1 MAVNTR
7 NSIVT
12 NGLVLALDAGN
23 TKSYVSGS
31 TTWFDISG
39 NNNSGSLVGNPV
51 FSSGNGGS
59 FAFNQTNYIT
69 RGASINA
76 GSNFSVFSWVRPA
89 NINVRNAI
97 VGNSYN
103 YSNVPSAQGFYL
115 STATNY
121 AGTLNTFFISVGA
134 DAAYR
139 TANNNSIQLNQWNY
153 IGGVVTNGGSN
164 IRLYVNGIETSY
176 GNGALSTNTVLYDTA
191 EFNIGRRIT
200 GNTELFNGSIAQVKI
215 YNRLLSQQEVL
226 QNYNVTKTRFGLS

>member
-69 RGASINA
+69 RGTSINA

-89 NINVRNAI
+89 NIDIRNAI

-103 YSNVPSAQGFYL
+103 YTSTQGFYFA
-115 STATNY
+115 TATNY
-121 AGTLNTFFISVGA
+121 VGTLNAFFVSVGA
-134 DAAYR
+134 DVAYR
-139 TANNNSIQLNQWNY
+139 MAANNSIQLNQWNY
-153 IGGVVTNGGSN
+153 IGAVVTNGGSN
-164 IRLYVNGIETSY
+164 IRLYANGVETSY
-176 GNGALSTNTVLYDTA
+176 NFGTFSTNTILYDIA

-200 GNTELFNGSIAQVKI
+200 SATELFNGSIAQVKI
-215 YNRLLSQQEVL
+215 YNRLLSQQEIT
-226 QNYNVTKTRFGLS
+226 QNYNATKTRFGLS